1 MKAGKAGADRR
12 AIRAERAA
20 KKFVLSPGFA
30 RRFRV
35 MRWAGVQRGRVRNY
49 LAFMGTDLLPFEP
62 SGEKADALIQWLGSP
77 DVTLR
82 DVAEMHEVSVEALA
96 LWMTRPEVV
105 GRLRRIESAATRRT
119 RLIAAN
125 YLPAVANMLHAMI
138 INHESREHS
147 SEQLRESARE
157 TAKSAAALLMR
168 LAKEAGG
175 PEECEVVA
183 EARSPGVRVA
193 ERLMLAPGETSGE
206 RTGGWAESGSVPG
219 VLRLPVGRM
228 SARGTTRGL
237 EKGMIT
243 IDGSQGEGG
252 GQILRSALALSM
264 LTGKAFCIEKIRAGR
279 AKPGLMRQHLTCVLA
294 AAQICGGSVEGGA
307 IGSRELSFAPGPV
320 CAGDYHFPIGTA
332 GSTTMV
338 LQAILP
344 ALLAADS
351 PSRIV
356 VEGGTHNGMAP
367 PFEFFERVLVPLI
380 NRTGARVTARLER
393 PGFYPAGGGKIV
405 VEVSPTRTPRELV
418 LLERGDEVARGV
430 KVLVSKIPRHV
441 GEREVRRASARLGVS
456 PESGIIE
463 EATSPVG
470 PGNVVLVELSFAE
483 VTEVVSS
490 LGEVGKSAER
500 VADEATEEARAY
512 LAHGAPV
519 GEHLADQLMVPLAAL
534 GGGRYRTTTLT
545 PHSTTNMET
554 IGAFGGEVACD
565 AAGVVSV
572 GALAGRGDC
581 GAGPMGNPRPQLR

>member
-1 MKAGKAGADRR
+1 
-12 AIRAERAA
+12 
-20 KKFVLSPGFA
+20 
-30 RRFRV
+30 
-35 MRWAGVQRGRVRNY
+35 
-49 LAFMGTDLLPFEP
+49 MGTDVLPFEP

-96 LWMTRPEVV
+96 LWMARPEVA
-105 GRLRRIESAATRRT
+105 GRLRRIESAVTRRT

-147 SEQLRESARE
+147 SEQPRESARE

-183 EARSPGVRVA
+183 EARSPEVRSPEVRVV

-206 RTGGWAESGSVPG
+206 RIGAGAESGSERG

-264 LTGKAFCIEKIRAGR
+264 LTGKGFCIEKIRAGR

-294 AAQICGGSVEGGA
+294 AARICGGSVEGAA
-307 IGSRELSFAPGPV
+307 IGSRELTFAPGPV

-351 PSRIV
+351 PSTIV

-554 IGAFGGEVACD
+554 IVAFGGVVACD

-572 GALAGRGDC
+572 GALAGRGES
-581 GAGPMGNPRPQLR
+581 GPWPMGNPRPQPR